1 MLLKYARKQR
11 ASIYH
16 TATIDDLPFE
26 VLHEAF
32 LYLEPKELVA
42 PSRVNRS
49 WRPAAQDVQRA
60 QLKFAYGEKLDA
72 SLLCGIQL
80 TRIVFGY
87 ESFSIK
93 HLTLNLRMVDQEYIP
108 ILAQLVSS
116 SLRTLDLS
124 FLGVESETHYEI
136 LDHFISQCS
145 GIRNLK
151 SSGLILE
158 MILPLSP
165 KISTTDSIDCP
176 N

>member
-26 VLHEAF
+26 VLRELF
-32 LYLEPKELVA
+32 VYLKPEDLVA

-60 QLKFAYGEKLDA
+60 QLRIFEGGNESLDA
-72 SLLCGIQL
+72 SLMCGIQL

-93 HLTLNLRMVDQEYIP
+93 HLELDLKMVAREYIP
-108 ILAQLVSS
+108 ILSRPGTQ
-116 SLRTLDLS
+116 
-124 FLGVESETHYEI
+124 
-136 LDHFISQCS
+136 
-145 GIRNLK
+145 IRW
-151 SSGLILE
+151 
-158 MILPLSP
+158 
-165 KISTTDSIDCP
+165 
-176 N
+176 